1 MSRLSGLG
9 VVVSLGNDNIY
20 KLSNTRLMANNS
32 TQAQSICQYWI
43 RWLNYLDLLF
53 QIAGCT
59 TRTVG
64 MCAALCPLEGLW
76 GSKHFNFSLR
86 FPGDYK
92 RKDGIRIQFDQNLVF
107 VMIFKSSMNKI
118 AIYIKIRIIKCVY
131 NLPGLWSTWQI
142 FIHDW
147 VNSHLPAPHQ
157 PGLRIPFTGSCFLW
171 QCWQLEENIV

>member
-1 MSRLSGLG
+1 
-9 VVVSLGNDNIY
+9 
-20 KLSNTRLMANNS
+20 MANNS

-64 MCAALCPLEGLW
+64 MCAALCPLQGLW

-147 VNSHLPAPHQ
+147 VNSHHPAPRQ
-157 PGLRIPFTGSCFLW
+157 PGLWIPFTGSCFLW

>member
-1 MSRLSGLG
+1 MEC
-9 VVVSLGNDNIY
+9 
-20 KLSNTRLMANNS
+20 
-32 TQAQSICQYWI
+32 AQLC
-43 RWLNYLDLLF
+43 
-53 QIAGCT
+53 
-59 TRTVG
+59 
-64 MCAALCPLEGLW
+64 CPLQGLW
-76 GSKHFNFSLR
+76 GSEHFNFSLR

-147 VNSHLPAPHQ
+147 VNSHHPLLTSTRPLDSIHRFLFFVSVLTVGGKHCIKQ
-157 PGLRIPFTGSCFLW
+157 CGDLLKHRFTELMHSSF
-171 QCWQLEENIV
+171 V